1 MGPRGT
7 SCSVERFDA
16 TTGGAFRYTIG
27 AGGGAGYT
35 FFGSYH
41 EVAPGRIVH
50 TWEFEGDPGRP
61 TFETLRIV
69 PLADGRC
76 ALEGTSVYT
85 SVEHCAEML
94 DFDESGEGM
103 DENFER
109 LDEVERRRRQA
120 VAPSAATGRT
130 PAEEGEPGS
139 VDGEGRVGC
148 PPLGRVDRLV
158 DVRRRGDRDDAGAA
172 VAHEVELV
180 PAEQSGFEL
189 EVVAVVQ
196 QREPHEH
203 ADLAQAVEVAVDA
216 AHGE

>member
-1 MGPRGT
+1 MNPSRATTHARAADTVLTFRREFDAPAALVFRCHTEQALFVQWMGPRGT
-7 SCSVERFDA
+7 TCAVERFDA

-41 EVAPGRIVH
+41 EVTPGRIVH

-85 SVEHCAEML
+85 SIEHCAEML

-109 LDEVERRRRQA
+109 LDEVLR
-120 VAPSAATGRT
+120 S
-130 PAEEGEPGS
+130 
-139 VDGEGRVGC
+139 
-148 PPLGRVDRLV
+148 LV
-158 DVRRRGDRDDAGAA
+158 
-172 VAHEVELV
+172 
-180 PAEQSGFEL
+180 
-189 EVVAVVQ
+189 
-196 QREPHEH
+196 
-203 ADLAQAVEVAVDA
+203 
-216 AHGE
+216 